1 MEARGGTMRCPQCG
15 FDTQQ
20 GSAFCS
26 RCGARLSAPRPSAVR
41 EYALDTFRPSLWY
54 FANSFVGAGV
64 VLVFGAIVLYQNHDL
79 WQVGFALMAAGV
91 VMFIVAIIRSRSV
104 SWRLTSDR
112 LIEQRG
118 ILARRRREMELA
130 DIRSVELTQ
139 RVMQRAMRLGDVTI
153 ASAAS
158 ADFAIRMHDVAN
170 PGAAAETVRQARLK
184 RLA

>member
-1 MEARGGTMRCPQCG
+1 MRCPQCG

-26 RCGARLSAPRPSAVR
+26 RCGARLFAPRPSAVR
-41 EYALDTFRPSLWY
+41 EYALYTFRPSLWY

-64 VLVFGAIVLYQNHDL
+64 VIAFGAIVLYQNHDF
-79 WQVGFALMAAGV
+79 WQAGFAVIGV
-91 VMFIVAIIRSRSV
+91 GVAMLIIAIIRTRAI

-118 ILARRRREMELA
+118 IIARSRREMELG
-130 DIRSVELTQ
+130 DIRSVEVTQ
-139 RVMQRAMRLGDVTI
+139 RVMQRALRLGDVTI

-158 ADFAIRMHDVAN
+158 TDFAIRMHDVAS

>member
-1 MEARGGTMRCPQCG
+1 M
-15 FDTQQ
+15 F
-20 GSAFCS
+20 
-26 RCGARLSAPRPSAVR
+26 APRPAAVR

-54 FANSFVGAGV
+54 FANSFIGAAV
-64 VLVFGAIVLYQNHDL
+64 VLAFGGYILYANHDL
-79 WQVGFALMAAGV
+79 WRVGFAVMALGVLMILA
-91 VMFIVAIIRSRSV
+91 AIIRSRSI

-118 ILARRRREMELA
+118 ILARSRREMELA

-139 RVMQRAMRLGDVTI
+139 RVIQRALRLGDITI

-158 ADFAIRMHDVAN
+158 TDFAIRMHDVAS
-170 PGAAAETVRQARLK
+170 PAAAAETVRQARLK

>member
-1 MEARGGTMRCPQCG
+1 MRCPQCG
-15 FDTQQ
+15 FSTQQ

-26 RCGARLSAPRPSAVR
+26 RCGARLFAPRPAAVR

-54 FANSFVGAGV
+54 YANTFVVAGV
-64 VLVFGAIVLYQNHDL
+64 VIAFGAYLLYANHDQ
-79 WQVGFALMAAGV
+79 WQAGFAVMGLGV
-91 VMFIVAIIRSRSV
+91 LIFIGAVIRTRSI

-118 ILARRRREMELA
+118 ILARNRREMELA
-130 DIRSVELTQ
+130 DIRSVEVNQ
-139 RVMQRAMRLGDVTI
+139 RVMQRALRLGNVTI

-158 ADFAIRMHDVAN
+158 ADFAIRMHDVPN
-170 PGAAAETVRQARLK
+170 PETAAETVRQARLK

>member
-1 MEARGGTMRCPQCG
+1 MRCPQCG

-26 RCGARLSAPRPSAVR
+26 RCGARLFAPRPSAVR

-64 VLVFGAIVLYQNHDL
+64 VIALGAIVLYQNHDY
-79 WQVGFALMAAGV
+79 WKPGFAIIGVGV
-91 VMFIVAIIRSRSV
+91 VMFLLAIIRTRTV

-118 ILARRRREMELA
+118 IIARSRREMELG
-130 DIRSVELTQ
+130 DIRSVEVTQ
-139 RVMQRAMRLGDVTI
+139 RVIQRALRLGDVTI

-158 ADFAIRMHDVAN
+158 TDFAIRMHDVAS
-170 PGAAAETVRQARLK
+170 PAAAAETVRQARLK

>member
-1 MEARGGTMRCPQCG
+1 MRCPQCG

-26 RCGARLSAPRPSAVR
+26 RCGARLFAPRPSAVR

-54 FANSFVGAGV
+54 FANNFVGAGV
-64 VLVFGAIVLYQNHDL
+64 VIVFGAYVLSISVRSSGDQNP
-79 WQVGFALMAAGV
+79 WPFGFAIIGLGV
-91 VMFIVAIIRSRSV
+91 VMLIVAIIRSRSI

-118 ILARRRREMELA
+118 IVARRRREMELA
-130 DIRSVELTQ
+130 DIRSVETTQ
-139 RVMQRAMRLGDVTI
+139 RMMQRALRLGDVTI

-158 ADFAIRMHDVAN
+158 TDFAIRMYDIAN